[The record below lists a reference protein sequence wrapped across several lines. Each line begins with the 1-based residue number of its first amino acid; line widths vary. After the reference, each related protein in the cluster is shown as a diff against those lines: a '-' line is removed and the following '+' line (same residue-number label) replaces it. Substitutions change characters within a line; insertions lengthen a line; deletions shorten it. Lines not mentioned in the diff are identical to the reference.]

1 LDPLFLEQRNRI
13 VEFAAKHRLPASYDV
28 RPFVDSGGLMSYGPS
43 LPNSFVRCAYFVDRI
58 LKGSKPSDLPVEQ
71 PTHFELI
78 INLRSARAL
87 GLDVPPMLIARAN
100 AVIE

>member
-1 LDPLFLEQRNRI
+1 
-13 VEFAAKHRLPASYDV
+13 
-28 RPFVDSGGLMSYGPS
+28 MSYGPS